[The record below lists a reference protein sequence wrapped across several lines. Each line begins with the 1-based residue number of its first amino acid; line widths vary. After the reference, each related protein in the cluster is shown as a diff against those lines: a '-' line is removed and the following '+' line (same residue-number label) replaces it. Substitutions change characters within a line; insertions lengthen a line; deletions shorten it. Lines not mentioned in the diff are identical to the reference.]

1 MPFRSFA
8 ALSLLVSAVWAQSSN
23 PYIPSNITP
32 ACSSYLSSLNSNTAF
47 TACTN
52 PFTTALQQFAPN
64 SGATPSTAAISIALA
79 SLCQSDA
86 FTACPQSTITAQLGD
101 FYAACPAELTSNP
114 VIVVKTIYDVL
125 YSQVPLRQA
134 MCAKDDSGNYCVT
147 KLSSSSSSGSVALVD
162 PEKSREQALLDQYL
176 FTTPGNSLVTRDVS
190 NVTTALVP
198 NITTYQNTNLLF
210 LFLKPSMPSS
220 TLCTTCTRNI
230 MTPYITFESAC
241 PYAPGLAN
249 SLLLAGQVPLYAN
262 ITNICGL
269 SFLNG
274 AVQAAGGLSSGLVS
288 GAAPIAVGQE
298 FSAAVAAILGI
309 AAFVATSL

>member
-1 MPFRSFA
+1 
-8 ALSLLVSAVWAQSSN
+8 VWAQSSN

-32 ACSSYLSSLNSNTAF
+32 ACSSYLSSLNSNTAL
-47 TACTN
+47 TACTT

-64 SGATPSTAAISIALA
+64 SGATPSTDAISSALG
-79 SLCQSDA
+79 SLCQSNA
-86 FTACPQSTITAQLGD
+86 FSACPQSTVTTELAK

-114 VIVVKTIYDVL
+114 VNTVLTIYDVL

-134 MCAKDDSGNYCVT
+134 ICAKDDSANYCVT
-147 KLSSSSSSGSVALVD
+147 QLSNSSSKGSVALAN
-162 PEKSREQALLDQYL
+162 PEKSQEQSLLSQYL
-176 FTTPGNSLVTRDVS
+176 FTTPGSSVATRDVS
-190 NVTTALVP
+190 NQTTALVP
-198 NITTYQNTNLLF
+198 NTTTYHDTNLLF

-241 PYAPGLAN
+241 LYAPGIGN
-249 SLLLAGQVPLYAN
+249 SPLLAGQVPLYNN
-262 ITNICGL
+262 ITSKCGA
-269 SFLNG
+269 SFLSG

-298 FSAAVAAILGI
+298 LSAAVAAILGL
-309 AAFVATSL
+309 AAFVAASL